1 MLSFFRRGVMAKAA
15 LGILFLTLVAMV
27 VTGFGTGGM
36 GGLGE
41 LGGGLGASTVAKVGG
56 QAITSDELRDNV
68 QRQLER
74 LRQQQ
79 PELDMAQF
87 VRQGGVDEVLEQ
99 MISGAAAT
107 DFAGSSGIVAS
118 KKMVDA
124 QIAAIPAFQNAAGK
138 FDQAVFQ
145 AALQRERIT
154 EDQLR
159 KDIAQR
165 LIERQVA
172 LPAGGS
178 AVVPRAMAFQYASLL
193 LESRSGTLGAVP
205 ASAMG
210 GGNEP
215 TDQEVADFYKKNIGR
230 YTIPERRVIRYALFG
245 TDTLGA
251 AAKASD
257 AEIEAVYNR
266 DTASYGPREIRT
278 LSQVVLT
285 SEAAAKAFQQKL
297 AAGTPFAQAAQ
308 QAGFAAGDIALGA
321 KNKDELTRL
330 SSAAVANAVF
340 AAQKGATVGPVR
352 DALGWHVLKVEDV
365 KTIPGKPLTAVR
377 AEIAAVIEAQKAQRM
392 LADLA
397 GRIEN
402 KVGDGASFEQVTKDE
417 KLAVTETPPVT
428 GAGAAPDNP
437 DWKVPPE
444 FAAVLKGAA
453 LLGANEPPQVAQVV
467 PNQKY
472 ALVSV
477 SQVVAAAPPPFAK
490 IQAQVKADLVAQRAA
505 DRARAVAQSIVSK
518 INAGVAPA
526 EAFKQA
532 SVGLPAVQ
540 PLTAVRRDIARQGQ
554 QVTPQLQVLFTLPR
568 GKARMIPAPQN
579 GGWLIVTL
587 DKIVPGDANKEAGMV
602 ESVRGQ
608 FVSVLGDEYAQQLVG
623 AVRAGLKVRRNEQA
637 IAKLK
642 AELAGNRPTS

>member
-1 MLSFFRRGVMAKAA
+1 MLSFFRRGVMAKVA

-36 GGLGE
+36 GGLSG
-41 LGGGLGASTVAKVGG
+41 LGGLSASTVAKVGG
-56 QAITSDELRDNV
+56 QEITSDELKDNI

-74 LRQQQ
+74 LRQEQ
-79 PELDMAQF
+79 PDLDMAQF
-87 VRQGGVDEVLEQ
+87 VRRGGVEEVLDQ
-99 MISGAAAT
+99 MINAAASV
-107 DFAGSSGIVAS
+107 DFAGTVGITAS
-118 KKMVDA
+118 KKAVDA

-138 FDQAVFQ
+138 FDQNIFQ
-145 AALQRERIT
+145 IALQREHIT

-159 KDIAQR
+159 KDISQR
-165 LIERQVA
+165 LIERQLA

-193 LESRSGTLGAVP
+193 LESRSGSVGAVP

-215 TDQEVADFYKKNIGR
+215 TDQEVADFYKKNIDR

-245 TDTLGA
+245 SDTLGA

-257 AEIEAVYNR
+257 AEIQAAYNR
-266 DTASYGPREIRT
+266 DAATYGPRETRI

-297 AAGTPFAQAAQ
+297 AGGTAFAQAAQ
-308 QAGFAAGDIALGA
+308 QAGFGAADIALGA
-321 KNKDELTRL
+321 RDKDELAKM
-330 SSAAVANAVF
+330 SSPAVANAVF

-352 DALGWHVLKVEDV
+352 DALGWHILKVEDV
-365 KTIPGKPLTAVR
+365 KTLPGKPLAAVR
-377 AEIAAVIEAQKAQRM
+377 GEIAARIEAQKGQQQ

-397 GRIEN
+397 SRIEN
-402 KVGDGASFEQVTKDE
+402 KVSEGASFEQVTQAE
-417 KLAVTETPPVT
+417 KLAVAETPAVT
-428 GAGAAPDNP
+428 ATGAAPDKP
-437 DWKVPPE
+437 DWKAPPE
-444 FAAVLKGAA
+444 FAAVLKGAS
-453 LLGANEPPQVAQVV
+453 LLGANEPPQMAQVV

-477 SQVVAAAPPPFAK
+477 SQVVPAAPPPFAK
-490 IQAQVKADLVAQRAA
+490 IQAQVKADLVARRAA

-526 EAFKQA
+526 DAFKQA
-532 SVGLPAVQ
+532 NVALPALQ
-540 PLTAVRRDIARQGQ
+540 PLSAVRRDIARQGQ
-554 QVTPQLQVLFTLPR
+554 QVAPPLQVLFTLPR

-587 DKIVPGDANKEAGMV
+587 DKIVPGDANAESGLV
-602 ESVRGQ
+602 ESVRTQ
-608 FVSVLGDEYAQQLVG
+608 FVSVLGDEYGQQMIG
-623 AVRAGLKVRRNEQA
+623 AIRAGLTIRRNEQA

-642 AELAGNRPTS
+642 AELTGGRAPS